1 MTSDAPVRPDLTN
14 HAERFVRARETRRSI
29 PLLHPETT
37 LTTEEAYAVQHAFA
51 ERWCARQATTA
62 RGYKVSVTNAPAQ
75 ASIDTDEPTYGTLFR
90 ESVLASGD
98 TLRLEDAFT
107 PMLVEAEL
115 IFLVDRDLAP
125 DADRDEILA
134 STRVAAGLE
143 LPESRYRDWWPDP
156 QLRVMDL
163 VADNSVAGRVV
174 VGDAVEAR
182 GLDTTAIAM
191 RTTLDGRE
199 ILTGDSSAVLG
210 DPVESVRWLL
220 GKLASQGRRLRRG
233 ELVSSGTFTAPLPL
247 ERGTYEATYA
257 GVGRVSV
264 TLA

>member
-1 MTSDAPVRPDLTN
+1 MTSDAPVRPDLSN
-14 HAERFVRARETRRSI
+14 HAERFLRARETRRPI

-37 LTTEEAYAVQHAFA
+37 LETEEAYAVQHAFA
-51 ERWCARQATTA
+51 ERWCALHATAT

-98 TLRLEDAFT
+98 TLRLADAFT

-134 STRVAAGLE
+134 STRIAAGLE

-163 VADNSVAGRVV
+163 VADNSVAGCVV
-174 VGDAVEAR
+174 VGDAVDGSAVDP
-182 GLDTTAIAM
+182 LAVAM

-199 ILTGDSSAVLG
+199 ILTGESTAVME
-210 DPVESVRWLL
+210 DPVASIRWLL
-220 GKLASQGRRLRRG
+220 GKLDSQGRRLRKG
-233 ELVSSGTFTAPLPL
+233 ELVSSGTFTAPVVA
-247 ERGTYEATYA
+247 ERGTYVATYS
-257 GVGRVSV
+257 GVGSVSV